1 MKVRKRQM
9 ESGKRRR
16 GLVDTDE
23 EKEQALYG
31 TEIAGHSV
39 NLALS
44 AATRDG
50 G

>member
-1 MKVRKRQM
+1 M